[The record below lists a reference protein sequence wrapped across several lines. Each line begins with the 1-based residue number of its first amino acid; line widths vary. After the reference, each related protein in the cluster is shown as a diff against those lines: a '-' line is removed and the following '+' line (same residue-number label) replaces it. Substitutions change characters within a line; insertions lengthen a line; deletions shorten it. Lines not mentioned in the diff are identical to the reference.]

1 LNFYNS
7 FIVQAQDMEK
17 NDLILSICIPT
28 YNGMPNILKSL
39 KYIEKAF
46 LPYNEHLE
54 ICISDNGSDDDTF
67 KNISQFMKVTSLKI
81 KIHHFV
87 QNEGFD
93 RNILKVLDMSKGKF
107 AWLFG
112 DDEFLIKKEAIKVF
126 KLLSEIQINND
137 VLLYQVGVISYTKEK
152 KFRKKIVSKKE
163 NEILKSEAIFQ
174 TPAFISTIIFN
185 KMYIDEILSSN
196 QNIVQDGINCQYI
209 HEWIIRLSLLK
220 INHLKIMKL
229 PFTAILSKPSWQENR
244 QLISQIRFMFES
256 IKRYNIFLIDKNY
269 RLIYYKL
276 KFLHFLHIMFD
287 LILARM
293 FCKNKFDIKLI
304 KLILNQDIKFHILI
318 IFYLILYLIPNRFIT
333 IFYNFFKKFIFLFN
347 IKTEL
352 DLSETEKKWK
362 EYIKN

>member
-1 LNFYNS
+1 
-7 FIVQAQDMEK
+7 MEK

-46 LPYNEHLE
+46 LPYNDHLE

-229 PFTAILSKPSWQENR
+229 PFIAILSKPSWQENR

-333 IFYNFFKKFIFLFN
+333 IFYNFFKKFIFLLN

>member
-1 LNFYNS
+1 
-7 FIVQAQDMEK
+7 MEK

-39 KYIEKAF
+39 KYIEKTF
-46 LPYNEHLE
+46 LPYNDHVE

-229 PFTAILSKPSWQENR
+229 PFIAILSKPSWQENR

-269 RLIYYKL
+269 RLIYYKF
-276 KFLHFLHIMFD
+276 KFIHFLHIIFD
-287 LILARM
+287 LILARV

-304 KLILNQDIKFHILI
+304 KLILNQNIKFYILI

-333 IFYNFFKKFIFLFN
+333 IFYDFFKKFIFLFN

>member
-1 LNFYNS
+1 
-7 FIVQAQDMEK
+7 MEK

-46 LPYNEHLE
+46 LPYNDHLE

-229 PFTAILSKPSWQENR
+229 PFIAILSKPSWQENR

>member
-1 LNFYNS
+1 
-7 FIVQAQDMEK
+7 MEK

-46 LPYNEHLE
+46 LPYNDHLE

-220 INHLKIMKL
+220 INHLKIVKL
-229 PFTAILSKPSWQENR
+229 PFVAILSKPSWQENR

>member
-1 LNFYNS
+1 
-7 FIVQAQDMEK
+7 MEK

-46 LPYNEHLE
+46 LPYNDHVE

-220 INHLKIMKL
+220 INHLKIVKL
-229 PFTAILSKPSWQENR
+229 PFVAILSKPSWQENR

-318 IFYLILYLIPNRFIT
+318 IFYLILYLIPNGFIT
-333 IFYNFFKKFIFLFN
+333 IFYNFFKKLIFLFN